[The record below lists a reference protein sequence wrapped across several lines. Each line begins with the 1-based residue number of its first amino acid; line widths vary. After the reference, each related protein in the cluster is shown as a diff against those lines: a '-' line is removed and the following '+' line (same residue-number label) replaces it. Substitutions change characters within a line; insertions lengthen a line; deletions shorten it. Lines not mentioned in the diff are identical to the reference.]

1 MNVIGSQAL
10 DQPARSVRGALLRRF
25 CVAALLGGWLVGSD
39 AIAQTSPNAG
49 SAAQAPVADSALQ
62 EVVVTAQ
69 FRQQSAQTT
78 PIALTA
84 ISAEQLNSRSQV
96 TIDQV
101 AAQAPNVV
109 LEPAPQAFGPA
120 LQAFIRGVG
129 QADFNFAEEPG
140 VGMYVDDVY
149 YATLT
154 GSIFDL
160 LDLDHVEVARGPQ
173 GTLAGM
179 NSEGGSIKL
188 YTKKPTGG
196 NDGYLEATY
205 GRFDR
210 TDVRGAGEFAIVPN
224 QLFVRISGVARHE
237 NGYVTRYDYACSHPG
252 SNVPSETVDEGCVLG
267 TEGGISYDAVRLA
280 LRWLVNDRLEVNL
293 SADNTDNNSEASPN
307 TLLYVGQAS
316 GVTGTSNAL
325 YPRFSSAVTGGVR
338 LGTATG
344 SPFISYSPFGPYAQ
358 DTFSH
363 SPYTDYSTYCDP
375 KPPDGTAA
383 YCIPA
388 IQHLVSYGTSGIIDY
403 TIADNLE
410 FKSISSYRRYNG
422 AWSQDEDGSPL
433 GDEELYDDVWHRQW
447 TQELRLEGKLLD
459 GRVNW
464 TAGGFY
470 LDERSHYGGRVDL
483 GSFVFFENDYI
494 PARSKAGF
502 LNGSWNI
509 TSRLELNVG
518 GRYTQEDKTYQFGR
532 LGVPGNTYP
541 GGVAPQ
547 VAALNGVQG
556 QYSNSRAD
564 YRAALQYTWF
574 PGFMTYGDVST
585 GFKGGGVNPRP
596 FYPSQAVP
604 FKPEYVTAYEL
615 GLKSDWFDHT
625 LRANVATFW
634 NRYQEIQFVVNN
646 CGFIP
651 GIAAAQTAPCAAL
664 INAGDAN
671 IKGAELEIES
681 RPVAGLSIDASAS
694 LLQFD
699 YSTLS
704 AYALKAG
711 ITSQMT
717 TPYAPKWKLSAG
729 LQYAFNLGAWGSLTP
744 RVDTSYQDAL
754 YTASQN
760 AIYNRIPGYTLLS
773 ARLTWAD
780 QDDRWQIA
788 MSATNLTNRL
798 YYTGMFDNR
807 GSSQTVQ
814 GDPGPPEEW
823 AVTIK
828 RSFRVSSFS
837 ARPNC
842 QARNRPDGNDNNAWF
857 FGITR
862 RLRPQKRPL
871 PKMSQCAAFPAIFF
885 LLVS

>member
-1 MNVIGSQAL
+1 MKGLPWVYCA
-10 DQPARSVRGALLRRF
+10 
-25 CVAALLGGWLVGSD
+25 AALWGGVVASSD
-39 AIAQTSPNAG
+39 AIAQSSPSVASG
-49 SAAQAPVADSALQ
+49 PAPAADSALQ

-69 FRQQSAQTT
+69 FRQQSAQST

-84 ISAEQLNSRSQV
+84 ISAEQLDSRSQV

-109 LEPAPQAFGPA
+109 LQPAPQAFGPA

-129 QADFNFAEEPG
+129 QMDFNFAEEPG

-188 YTKKPTGG
+188 YTKKPDGH

-205 GRFDR
+205 GRFNR
-210 TDVRGAGEFAIVPN
+210 TEVRGAGEFAMVPN
-224 QLFVRISGVARHE
+224 QLFVRISAVARHQD
-237 NGYVTRYDYACSHPG
+237 GYVTRYDYACSHPG
-252 SNVPSETVDEGCVLG
+252 ATVPSQVLDPGCVLG
-267 TEGGISYDAVRLA
+267 REGGISYDAVRLA
-280 LRWLVNDRLEVNL
+280 LRWLVNDKLEVNVT
-293 SADNTDNNSEASPN
+293 ADNTDNNSEASPN

-316 GVTGTSNAL
+316 GVTGTSNSL
-325 YPRFSSAVTGGVR
+325 YPRFSSAPAGGVP

-388 IQHLVSYGTSGIIDY
+388 IQHLTSYGTSGVVDY
-403 TIADNLE
+403 TIADDLE
-410 FKSISSYRRYNG
+410 LKSISSYRRYSG

-433 GDEELYDDVWHRQW
+433 GDEELYDAVWHRQW
-447 TQELRLEGKLLD
+447 TQELRLEGKLLN
-459 GRVNW
+459 GAVNW

-470 LDERSHYGGRVDL
+470 LDELSHYGGRIDL
-483 GSFVFFENDYI
+483 GSFEFFENDFV
-494 PARSKAGF
+494 PARSEAGF
-502 LNGSWNI
+502 LNAGWKI
-509 TSRLELNVG
+509 TSKLELNVG
-518 GRYTQEDKTYQFGR
+518 ARYTQEDKTYQFGR

-556 QYSNSRAD
+556 QYSGSRVD
-564 YRAALQYTWF
+564 YRAALQYEWF

-604 FKPEYVTAYEL
+604 FSPEYVTAYEV

-625 LRANVATFW
+625 LRANLAAFW
-634 NRYQEIQFVVNN
+634 NRYQNIQFVVNN

-651 GIAAAQTAPCAAL
+651 GIAASQAVPCAAL

-681 RPVAGLSIDASAS
+681 RPIAGLSIDFSAS
-694 LLQFD
+694 LLDFA

-704 AYALKAG
+704 PYALKAG
-711 ITSQMT
+711 ITPQMT
-717 TPYAPKWKLSAG
+717 TPYAPKGKLSAG
-729 LQYAFNLGAWGSLTP
+729 LQYAISLGAWGSLTP
-744 RVDTSYQDAL
+744 RVDSSYQDAL

-760 AIYNRIPGYTLLS
+760 ALYNRIPAYTLLN

-780 QDDRWQIA
+780 RSDHWQIA
-788 MSATNLTNRL
+788 LSATNLTDRL

-814 GDPGPPEEW
+814 GDPGPPAEW

-828 RSFRVSSFS
+828 RTF
-837 ARPNC
+837 
-842 QARNRPDGNDNNAWF
+842 
-857 FGITR
+857 
-862 RLRPQKRPL
+862 
-871 PKMSQCAAFPAIFF
+871 
-885 LLVS
+885 